1 MPESLELGISLG
13 NLAGPVLLT
22 GHTGFKGAWMSLLLK
37 KLGISFIGYSLE
49 PEKDSL
55 YDRALLAGAI
65 PEIFADIRD
74 IDLFRKFI
82 SEHKPSCIFHMAAQ
96 PLVLKSYESPRDTFE
111 TNVMGT
117 VNVLNAAFET
127 DFVKAIVVITTD
139 KVYRNNGLS
148 QSFIESDPL
157 EGKDPYSASK
167 VGTESAVAAWQ
178 QIQKISGG
186 PKVISVRAGNVI
198 GGGDWASDRLLP
210 DLIRSLIH
218 KQDLNPR
225 NPHSTRP
232 WQHVLDPLR
241 GYIMALEAALAGK
254 NFPALNFGPSGK
266 SLTVE
271 EVLRIGVD
279 EWDGRITVPRNHP
292 NNDPSTKLEATTLE
306 LDSTLSSTQLGW
318 APLWTQEEAVRSTI
332 SWWKNYLADSS
343 FSFDDMNGDFAKILP

>member
-1 MPESLELGISLG
+1 LSGFDLKQISKIQ
-13 NLAGPVLLT
+13 GPILIT

-37 KLGISFIGYSLE
+37 KLGVPVIGYSLT
-49 PEKDSL
+49 PERDSL
-55 YDRALLAGAI
+55 YDRAKLAGAI

-96 PLVLKSYESPRDTFE
+96 PLVLKSYESPRETFE

-117 VNVLNAAFET
+117 VNVLDVAFEI
-127 DFVKAIVVITTD
+127 DFVKAVVVITTD

-148 QSFIESDPL
+148 QSFVESDPL

-167 VGTESAVAAWQ
+167 VGAESAVAAWQ

-210 DLIRSLIH
+210 DLIRSLTH
-218 KQDLNPR
+218 KQNLNPR
-225 NPHSTRP
+225 NPQSTRP

-241 GYIMALEAALAGK
+241 GYIMALEAVLAGK

-266 SLTVE
+266 SLAVE
-271 EVLRIGVD
+271 EILRIGAD
-279 EWDGRITVPRNHP
+279 EWDGRITAPRNHP
-292 NNDPSTKLEATTLE
+292 TNDPSIKLEASTLE

-318 APLWTQEEAVRSTI
+318 VPLWSQEEAVRSTI
-332 SWWKNYLADSS
+332 SWWKNYLSDSS
-343 FSFDDMNGDFAKILP
+343 FSFDDMNGDFERILP